1 MIKYLIL
8 LAFISTSVFGA
19 TATWNAV
26 TTDSTGAAITVGGYE
41 IGIGTSSCCYTTI
54 NDVGDVTT
62 ATITLPNQTAYV
74 AVRAYP
80 QATDTAHTISP
91 WGNQVVVPVGG
102 STSSTQFGETTILSG
117 QDSGNADLLIAQ
129 SATLPNAGILQSL
142 SFYVTSAAG
151 KLRLGIY
158 DSGGANG
165 GPGMLIASTDE
176 ITPVA
181 DSWNTAPV
189 TSQVNIPAGTYWLAY
204 LASDNGLGFVKADGT
219 VPSWY
224 RSFCYGFMP
233 AHFSDTSACAST
245 PLSNTPSVWSFYA
258 TVAQALAAPTGLTVT
273 P

>member
-8 LAFISTSVFGA
+8 LAFASTTALGA
-19 TATWNAV
+19 TATWDAV
-26 TTDSTGAAITVGGYE
+26 TTDSTGAALTVGGYE
-41 IGIGTSSCCYTTI
+41 IGIGTSSGVYTTI
-54 NDVGDVTT
+54 IDVGDVTT
-62 ATITLPNQTAYV
+62 ASITLPNQTAYV
-74 AVRAYP
+74 VVRAYL
-80 QATDTAHTISP
+80 QTTGTAHTVGP
-91 WGNQVVVPVGG
+91 WSNEVVVPVGG
-102 STSSTQFGETTILSG
+102 GTSTSQFGETTILSG

-142 SFYVTSAAG
+142 SFYVTTPAG

-165 GPGMLIASTDE
+165 GPGVLTASTDE

-181 DSWNTAPV
+181 NAWNTAPV

-204 LASDNGLGFVKADGT
+204 LASDNGLGFVKEDGA

-233 AHFSDTSACAST
+233 AHFSDVSSCSGT

-258 TVAQALAAPTGLTVT
+258 TVAQAPAAPTGLTVT